1 MSKIFSAFI
10 ALLIVGAL
18 NICSAEDF
26 QFVDAYEN
34 TGYYVDMDSVE
45 NEGRSTIFAR
55 VAIVKATT
63 NRMFVYDIRFNHLER
78 TYQVIASKTIEYD
91 SKNILE
97 TNNTPRDARAYAS
110 GSEMSELIEFIL
122 YGGDLS

>member
-10 ALLIVGAL
+10 ALLIVGTL
-18 NICSAEDF
+18 NICRAEDF
-26 QFVDAYEN
+26 QFVDAADT

-45 NEGRSTIFAR
+45 KESRSTIFAR
-55 VAIVKATT
+55 VAVVKADA
-63 NRMFVYDIRFNHLER
+63 NRMFVYDVRFNHLER
-78 TYQVIASKTIEYD
+78 TYQIIASQTIEYD